1 MNNPTGMKTGERYII
16 ENVEGAPE
24 FRGFFLDGKYFLHP
38 ELLTAVGWM
47 DGDQF
52 MVDQVSS
59 VGESAF
65 PGGLA
70 GTIID
75 LTLKLKDGT
84 TLTLAEVEV
93 SAQVDDP
100 ADQSADQANQRL
112 AIQNPAQAFLI
123 ATTAAMVV
131 VGYIVGRLLETRRGR

>member
-1 MNNPTGMKTGERYII
+1 MNNPTGMKAGERYII
-16 ENVEGAPE
+16 ENVDGAPE
-24 FRGFFLDGKYFLHP
+24 FTGFFLDGKYFLHP

-52 MVDQVSS
+52 MVDQVNS

-75 LTLKLKDGT
+75 MNLHLEDGT

-100 ADQSADQANQRL
+100 ADQSFDQANQRL
-112 AIQNPAQAFLI
+112 AIQNPSQAFLI

-131 VGYIVGRLLETRRGR
+131 VGYIVGRLLETSRGR

>member
-1 MNNPTGMKTGERYII
+1 MNNPTGMKAGERYII
-16 ENVEGAPE
+16 ENVDGAPE
-24 FRGFFLDGKYFLHP
+24 FTGFFLDGKYFLHP

-93 SAQVDDP
+93 LAQVDDP
-100 ADQSADQANQRL
+100 ADQSFDQANQRL

-131 VGYIVGRLLETRRGR
+131 VGYIVGRLIETRRGR

>member
-16 ENVEGAPE
+16 ENVKGAPE

-75 LTLKLKDGT
+75 LTLKLTDGT

-100 ADQSADQANQRL
+100 ADQSSDQANQRL
-112 AIQNPAQAFLI
+112 AIQNPAQTFLI
-123 ATTAAMVV
+123 ATTTAMVV

>member
-100 ADQSADQANQRL
+100 ADQSSDQANQRL

>member
-1 MNNPTGMKTGERYII
+1 MNNPTGMKAGERYII
-16 ENVEGAPE
+16 ENVDGAPE
-24 FRGFFLDGKYFLHP
+24 FTGFFLDGKYFLHP

-93 SAQVDDP
+93 SAHVDDP
-100 ADQSADQANQRL
+100 ADQSFDQANQRL

-131 VGYIVGRLLETRRGR
+131 VGYIVGRFLETRRGR

>member
-1 MNNPTGMKTGERYII
+1 MNNSTGMKAGERYII
-16 ENVEGAPE
+16 ENVDGAPE
-24 FRGFFLDGKYFLHP
+24 FTGFFLDGKYFLHP

-52 MVDQVSS
+52 MIDQVSS
-59 VGESAF
+59 VGESTF

-93 SAQVDDP
+93 LAQVDDP
-100 ADQSADQANQRL
+100 ADQSFDQANQRL

>member
-100 ADQSADQANQRL
+100 ADQSSDQANQRL
-112 AIQNPAQAFLI
+112 AIQNPPQAFLI

>member
-100 ADQSADQANQRL
+100 ADQSSDQANQRL

-131 VGYIVGRLLETRRGR
+131 VGYIVGRLIETRRGR

>member
-1 MNNPTGMKTGERYII
+1 MNNPTGMKAGERYII
-16 ENVEGAPE
+16 ENVDGAPE
-24 FRGFFLDGKYFLHP
+24 FTGFFLDGKYFLHP

-52 MVDQVSS
+52 MVDQVNS

-75 LTLKLKDGT
+75 MNLHLEDGT

-100 ADQSADQANQRL
+100 ADQSFDQANQRL

>member
-1 MNNPTGMKTGERYII
+1 MNNPTGMKAGQRYII
-16 ENVEGAPE
+16 ENVDGAPE
-24 FRGFFLDGKYFLHP
+24 FTGFFLDGKYFLHP

-52 MVDQVSS
+52 MLDQVSS

-100 ADQSADQANQRL
+100 ADQSFDQANQRL